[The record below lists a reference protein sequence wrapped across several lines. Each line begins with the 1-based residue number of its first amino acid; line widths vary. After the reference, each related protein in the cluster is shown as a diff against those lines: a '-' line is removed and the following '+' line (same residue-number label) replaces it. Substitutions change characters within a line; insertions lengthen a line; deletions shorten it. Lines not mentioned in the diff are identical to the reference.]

1 MSEKNNQ
8 HYVQKA
14 LVNKFATKI
23 DEKLYKI
30 CHLDLQTGKAE
41 YKSTGEVFS
50 AKNIYDLSNQED
62 VKQLE
67 NKFNTCIEQ
76 PFSSILNKIINTDCS
91 QIVLTRKELG
101 IIRKYFLM
109 QIFRNPLNMAHSE
122 NMSPNETFLG
132 QEQRLENETNLE
144 MLKREMLYLCEC
156 DIDSPDCID
165 MVNVRFQCEDI
176 IHSPIIFV
184 KTEQEFCTNE
194 VGYTCERTIINL
206 KDIFDKYDLS
216 PLDEKLKNTYGATNI
231 TAIKE
236 ELKNNGY
243 NCPYDLCTIFP
254 TSSHTAIIFA
264 NKEWC
269 YYHLYNYR
277 NQLCQQI
284 FSSNIVNRHLKNPN
298 VKFVKEKEI
307 LETGLNVVRPEFL
320 DKNDIFVYELQ
331 PLNLQE
337 TNWVNALMFDVAQKD
352 IGMRSPKAMISAI
365 EQYNYYSVILK
376 SKKSYAHFIPQ
387 LKKMPELVPIE

>member
-67 NKFNTCIEQ
+67 NEFNTCIEQ

-109 QIFRNPLNMAHSE
+109 QLFRNPLNMAHSA
-122 NMSPNETFLG
+122 NMLPNETFLG

-194 VGYTCERTIINL
+194 LGYSCECTVLNI
-206 KDIFDKYDLS
+206 KDILDRYDVTQI
-216 PLDEKLKNTYGATNI
+216 DEEQKHKYGATNI
-231 TAIKE
+231 SAMKE

-243 NCPYDLCTIFP
+243 NCLYDLCTIFP

-264 NKEWC
+264 NKNWV
-269 YYHLYNYR
+269 YYHLAN
-277 NQLCQQI
+277 CCTKISQQV
-284 FSSNIVNRHLKNPN
+284 FSSNLVNRHLKRPN
-298 VKFVKEKEI
+298 VKYKKEESM
-307 LETGLNVVRPEFL
+307 ETDLKIERPEFC
-320 DKNDIFVYELQ
+320 DSNDIFTYELQ
-331 PLNLQE
+331 TLDLQE
-337 TNWVNALMFDVAQKD
+337 TNWVNVLMFDVAEKE
-352 IGMRSPKAMISAI
+352 IGMRSPKSMLNAI
-365 EQYNYYSVILK
+365 NEYESSSVSLK
-376 SKKSYAHFIPQ
+376 SGKSFAIFKKQ
-387 LKKMPELVPIE
+387 LVNLAELKPLF

>member
-23 DEKLYKI
+23 SKELYKI

-109 QIFRNPLNMAHSE
+109 QVFRNPLNMAHSA
-122 NMSPNETFLG
+122 NMLPNETFLG

-243 NCPYDLCTIFP
+243 NCQYDLCTIFP

-264 NKEWC
+264 NKNWV
-269 YYHLYNYR
+269 YYHLAN
-277 NQLCQQI
+277 CCTKISQQV
-284 FSSNIVNRHLKNPN
+284 FSSNLVNRHLKCPN
-298 VKFVKEKEI
+298 VKYKKEESMEI
-307 LETGLNVVRPEFL
+307 DLKIERPEFC
-320 DKNDIFVYELQ
+320 DSNDIFTYELQ
-331 PLNLQE
+331 TLNLQE

-365 EQYNYYSVILK
+365 EQCNYYSVILK

>member
-62 VKQLE
+62 IKQLE

-109 QIFRNPLNMAHSE
+109 QLFRNPLNMAHSA
-122 NMSPNETFLG
+122 NMLPNETFLG

-144 MLKREMLYLCEC
+144 MLKREMLVLCDC
-156 DIDSPDCID
+156 DIDDPNLIG
-165 MVNVRFQCEDI
+165 MVNVEWQCKDI

-194 VGYTCERTIINL
+194 LGYSCECTVLNIKDMLDRCDVTPINEEL
-206 KDIFDKYDLS
+206 KHK
-216 PLDEKLKNTYGATNI
+216 YGATNI
-231 TAIKE
+231 SAMKE
-236 ELKNNGY
+236 ELKNHGY